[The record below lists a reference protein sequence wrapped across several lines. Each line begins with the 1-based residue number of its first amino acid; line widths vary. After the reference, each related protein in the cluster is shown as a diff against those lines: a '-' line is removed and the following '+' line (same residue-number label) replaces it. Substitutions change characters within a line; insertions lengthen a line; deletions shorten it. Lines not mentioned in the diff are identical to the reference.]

1 MGLISEYVEIKLG
14 GRNIK
19 YYENLGYKIPRHM
32 DKNKDMVVANGTTIL
47 VKISDLMP
55 SSSCVVKIQCDNCN
69 DILNVKW
76 NDYNNHNHNGKY
88 YCNKCANKI
97 FLSGENHPRWNP
109 NLSQE
114 EREQGRNYPEYIEF
128 IKKVLKRDNYTC
140 QCCGDNNTKRNI
152 EVHHLDGYDW
162 CKQKRTDETN
172 GITLCHNCHK
182 NFHSIYGYGNNTKE
196 QFEEWI
202 GHAIEELEKYEG
214 ELPTTR
220 KIYCIEENKIY
231 DSAYELANE
240 LNCGIEKIYAIC
252 GKYKTTHKGIHE
264 LKNGIKKEYIS
275 VQYHKSIKGKH
286 LLYYDEYIKM
296 TKEDIQ
302 KYLEWCKHKT
312 NSDKISGLNHYA
324 SKIIYVYSS
333 NFELLLKDNLI
344 NIGKWLVENN
354 FLGTVES
361 GRRIPTK
368 YLDKEKPY
376 YSKLKPYYGLFF
388 RKEEINNNNKI
399 N

>member
-55 SSSCVVKIQCDNCN
+55 SSRCVVKIQCDNCN

-76 NDYNNHNHNGKY
+76 SDYNNHNHNGKY

-114 EREQGRNYPEYIEF
+114 ERKQGRNYPEYIEF

-140 QCCGDNNTKRNI
+140 QCCGDNNTKHDI

-162 CKQKRTDETN
+162 CKDKRTDESN
-172 GITLCHNCHK
+172 GITLCKNCHK
-182 NFHSIYGYGNNTKE
+182 NFHSIYGFGNNTKE

-202 GHAIEELEKYEG
+202 GNAIGELEKYNG
-214 ELPTTR
+214 ELPTAR
-220 KIYCIEENKIY
+220 KIYCVEENKI
-231 DSAYELANE
+231 
-240 LNCGIEKIYAIC
+240 
-252 GKYKTTHKGIHE
+252 H
-264 LKNGIKKEYIS
+264 
-275 VQYHKSIKGKH
+275 
-286 LLYYDEYIKM
+286 
-296 TKEDIQ
+296 
-302 KYLEWCKHKT
+302 
-312 NSDKISGLNHYA
+312 
-324 SKIIYVYSS
+324 
-333 NFELLLKDNLI
+333 DNA
-344 NIGKWLVENN
+344 
-354 FLGTVES
+354 
-361 GRRIPTK
+361 
-368 YLDKEKPY
+368 
-376 YSKLKPYYGLFF
+376 
-388 RKEEINNNNKI
+388 
-399 N
+399 

>member
-19 YYENLGYKIPRHM
+19 HYENLGYKIPRHM
-32 DKNKDMVVANGTTIL
+32 NKKKDMVVANGTIIL

-55 SSSCVVKIQCDNCN
+55 SSRCMVKIQCDNCN
-69 DILNVKW
+69 DILNVEW
-76 NDYNNHNHNGKY
+76 YDYINHNHNGKY
-88 YCNKCANKI
+88 YCHKCANKI
-97 FLSGENHPRWNP
+97 FLSGENNARWNP
-109 NLSQE
+109 NKTQE
-114 EREQGRNYPEYIEF
+114 ERENGRNYPEYIEF

-140 QCCGDNNTKRNI
+140 QCCGDNNTKHDI

-162 CKQKRTDETN
+162 CKEKRTDESN
-172 GITLCHNCHK
+172 GITLCKNCHK
-182 NFHSIYGYGNNTKE
+182 NFHSIYGFGNNTKE

-202 GHAIEELEKYEG
+202 GNAIGELEKYNG
-214 ELPTTR
+214 ELPTAR
-220 KIYCIEENKIY
+220 KIYCVEENKIY
-231 DSAYELANE
+231 DNALELAKEWNVHF
-240 LNCGIEKIYAIC
+240 ATV
-252 GKYKTTHKGIHE
+252 YK
-264 LKNGIKKEYIS
+264 
-275 VQYHKSIKGKH
+275 VCDHKSQQRKGSYYKSVKNKH
-286 LLYYDEYIKM
+286 LLWLDEYEKCSE
-296 TKEDIQ
+296 EDL
-302 KYLEWCKHKT
+302 KRYLEWCKPKT
-312 NSDKISGLNHYA
+312 NSDKISGLNNYG

-361 GRRIPTK
+361 ARKIPTK

-388 RKEEINNNNKI
+388 RKEEINNIK
-399 N
+399 